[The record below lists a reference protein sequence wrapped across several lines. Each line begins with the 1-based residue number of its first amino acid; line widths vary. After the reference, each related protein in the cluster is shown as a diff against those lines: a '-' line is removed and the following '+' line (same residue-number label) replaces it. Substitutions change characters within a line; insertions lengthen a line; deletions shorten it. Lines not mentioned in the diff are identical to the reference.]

1 MKASTVA
8 AALPRAYPR
17 YARFPACR
25 SELLKSVA
33 ENPDKYLATAA
44 EMLMAEGMTEAAEL
58 LRTTMPKVEETGY
71 DNWNGGTTIWTIYLT
86 VEPSKYAAL
95 GSKRETLEDQINT
108 RLKAILER
116 FTQDWFGVKIAP
128 KIETRSDWRHAKG
141 DLSREVRQ
149 NIIDGLRI
157 ENVCWSGRLEE
168 VEFLQ
173 RLYDLKALRST
184 DSRFKDAA
192 GDIWQHRVN
201 NPTDWDDDWVYSD
214 SRFDLLDGP
223 TDTFL
228 RFLAEIVHPVVRPD
242 RNEVLKL
249 VQHFNDQLQI
259 EGWSLVEEEKIA
271 GRPRFVGKRIRVGEG
286 RSTSRARTV
295 ADALDAGWM
304 QKEIS
309 RLENSIERD
318 PALAIGTAKELVET
332 CCKSILTKRDV
343 QFSRNADLPE
353 LTKLLAKELKLVP
366 DGISDQAKGAETI
379 KLILRNLSALTQYL
393 AELRGLYG
401 SGHGRDGK
409 HRGLEPRHARL
420 AVGAAVA
427 FIDFVT
433 ETHHQRL
440 VDSPLTARSPARS
453 PQPTM

>member
-1 MKASTVA
+1 M
-8 AALPRAYPR
+8 
-17 YARFPACR
+17 
-25 SELLKSVA
+25 KSVA
-33 ENPDKYLATAA
+33 DNIDRYLATAS
-44 EMLMAEGMTEAAEL
+44 EMLMAEGMTEAADL
-58 LRTTMPKVEETGY
+58 LRTAAPKVEETGY
-71 DNWNGGTTIWTIYLT
+71 DNWNGGTTMWTIYLA
-86 VEPSKYAAL
+86 VEAMEYVAL
-95 GSKRETLEDQINT
+95 GSKRETLEDQIDT

-116 FTQDWFGVKIAP
+116 FTHDWFGVKITPRVEARP
-128 KIETRSDWRHAKG
+128 DWRHAKG

-149 NIIDGLRI
+149 NIIDGLRL
-157 ENVCWSGRLEE
+157 ENVRWSGRLEE

-173 RLYDLKALRST
+173 RLYELNALPST

-201 NPTDWDDDWVYSD
+201 NPLDWDDDWVYGD
-214 SRFDLLDGP
+214 DRFSLLDGP

-228 RFLAEIVHPVVRPD
+228 RFLAEMVHPVVRPE

-259 EGWSLVEEEKIA
+259 DGWTLVEEEKIA
-271 GRPRFVGKRIRVGEG
+271 GRPRFIGKRIRMGEG

-318 PALAIGTAKELVET
+318 PALAIGTAKELIET
-332 CCKSILTKRDV
+332 CCKSILTKREV

-433 ETHHQRL
+433 ETHHSRG
-440 VDSPLTARSPARS
+440 AKEKG
-453 PQPTM
+453 